1 MLFADLEALGAPSI
15 PQRMSSTYSVS
26 RDQAASSRAVKRS
39 SGIPSPLA
47 HAPHDFQTTFTPEGS
62 HLTFS
67 SEFDSGNLRK
77 AKYDEHAAEYLC
89 YQTRDAQDTAHE
101 APYTTWFHFSVSGAK
116 AGETVKFCIKNMNK
130 QMRLYKQ
137 GYRPVYKVVPNV
149 VLASASVEEAA
160 VSGYNTWQA
169 IPTPSTGKVRVGEE
183 RLYWTLNVH
192 QTPILL
198 CVRSLFL
205 TS

>member
-1 MLFADLEALGAPSI
+1 M
-15 PQRMSSTYSVS
+15 QTSSNS
-26 RDQAASSRAVKRS
+26 RLAVRS
-39 SGIPSPLA
+39 SLSESSGNPSPLV

-67 SEFDSGNLRK
+67 SEFDSGNLKK
-77 AKYDEHAAEYLC
+77 AKYDEQAAEYLC

-149 VLASASVEEAA
+149 VLASGSVEEAA
-160 VSGYNTWQA
+160 VSGYNTWQPSGYVA
-169 IPTPSTGKVRVGEE
+169 IIPRFSP
-183 RLYWTLNVH
+183 
-192 QTPILL
+192 L
-198 CVRSLFL
+198 CGCIRCPRRSSSLCRQSL
-205 TS
+205 